1 MRVVHISTL
10 IQTSLLFASETSHFI
25 LSVPPPSNK
34 VYFTTPWHSLK
45 GCSPLESRLREGG
58 GSVLDKGLSML
69 STQSLGIS
77 GTKAV
82 LWLRCSSAWTEQN
95 RGLTSVLMTNGECHT

>member
-1 MRVVHISTL
+1 
-10 IQTSLLFASETSHFI
+10 
-25 LSVPPPSNK
+25 
-34 VYFTTPWHSLK
+34 
-45 GCSPLESRLREGG
+45 
-58 GSVLDKGLSML
+58 ML

-95 RGLTSVLMTNGECHT
+95 RGLTSVLMTNAEYQINLLIIIIIIIITIYYYCCCLLDQEPEN